1 MSSVL
6 LAFTGDIHSPRYLS
20 TFATALN
27 NLTNGDRVEAIV
39 FVGDIVEKNYVEG
52 VRPVIELTRKKL
64 QNAKIVMVF
73 GNEEYR
79 GHEKPYVEKFNEVI
93 WLNDSETVLELSKAT
108 VGIIGTR
115 GALDKLTT
123 WQMKNA
129 PWLNKY
135 YRELPNRIKD
145 LARSLRSK
153 CNYVILASHYGV
165 TRRTLIGEDTRSWPY
180 LASSL
185 MEALISKDLFDLI
198 VHAHVHRGEVER
210 ALINGVYVYNVSL
223 QARGRIITIDLE
235 KPHRDLMSYAL
246 KGTARRDLRSEP

>member
-6 LAFTGDIHSPRYLS
+6 LAFTGDVHSPKYLS

-27 NLTNGDRVEAIV
+27 NLTNEDSVEAIV
-39 FVGDIVEKNYVEG
+39 FVGDIVEGNYIEG
-52 VRPVIELTRKKL
+52 VRPVIELTRRKL
-64 QNAKIVMVF
+64 QKAKIIMVF

-79 GHEKPYVEKFNEVI
+79 GHEELYVEKFSEVI
-93 WLNDSETVLELSKAT
+93 WLNDSEAVLELSKAT

-115 GALDKLTT
+115 GALNKLTT
-123 WQMKNA
+123 WQMRNA

-135 YRELPNRIKD
+135 YRDLPNKIKD
-145 LARSLRSK
+145 LAKGLRKK

-165 TRRTLIGEDTRSWPY
+165 TRRTLVGEDARSWPY
-180 LASSL
+180 LTSSL
-185 MEALISKDLFDLI
+185 MEALISRDLFDLV

-210 ALINGVYVYNVSL
+210 TLINGVYVYNVSL

-235 KPHRDLMSYAL
+235 RLHRGLMSYAL
-246 KGTARRDLRSEP
+246 KGAMHEDLNNEP